1 MTRFLSMHRVG
12 MLAVTLFVG
21 FAPTLFAQTITTFD
35 VPNSTSTQPSAIN
48 AAGQIAGSY
57 SDGLGQHG
65 FLRQADG
72 TTASFDAPYPFQP
85 GGPPVQTGATSINV
99 AGQITGYVY
108 HPTDVS
114 FGFLRHTDGTF
125 VVFGAGR
132 SGGADCLGVTENA
145 FTALTVPTGL
155 VQFEG
160 TVPAAINNSGQ
171 IAGACSA
178 NTGLDAG
185 TPVGFLRQRDGSI
198 VRFAVPTTGVGNPWT
213 RALAV
218 NSRGQITGDYCCT
231 PPRDY
236 HAFLREP
243 DGTIT
248 TFDANSLSGQSTTPI
263 AINPRG
269 QITGYAGNDGFLRQP
284 DGSIVIFDGPNST
297 STQST
302 AINSKGQ
309 ITGVYLDASNI
320 YHGFL
325 REKHGSMTTVDVPNA
340 SSTYPTGINPRG
352 NITGWYSDA
361 TGVHGFVY
369 VASEK

>member
-1 MTRFLSMHRVG
+1 MKFSRLVSCLG
-12 MLAVTLFVG
+12 LLFG
-21 FAPTLFAQTITTFD
+21 TSSCLAQTITTFD
-35 VPNSTSTQPSAIN
+35 MPNSTFTQPAAIN

-65 FLRQADG
+65 FLRQKNG
-72 TTASFDAPYPFQP
+72 TPVSFDAPYPFQP

-114 FGFLRHTDGTF
+114 FGFLRQTDGTF

-132 SGGADCLGVTENA
+132 SGGADCLGVTENTL
-145 FTALTVPTGL
+145 TALTVPTGL

-160 TVPAAINNSGQ
+160 SVPAAINNSGQ

-178 NTGLDAG
+178 DTGLDSG
-185 TPVGFLRQRDGSI
+185 IPVGFLRQRHGGI
-198 VRFAVPTTGVGNPWT
+198 VRFAVPTIGVGNPWT

-248 TFDANSLSGQSTTPI
+248 TFDASSLSGQSTTP
-263 AINPRG
+263 
-269 QITGYAGNDGFLRQP
+269 
-284 DGSIVIFDGPNST
+284 
-297 STQST
+297 T

-309 ITGVYLDASNI
+309 ITGYAD
-320 YHGFL
+320 HGFL
-325 REKHGSMTTVDVPNA
+325 REPDGSIVTFDVTNALFTQPTAINSRGEITGTYLDTGGLYHGFVRETDGTIATINVPNA
-340 SSTYPTGINPRG
+340 INTYATAMNARG
-352 NITGWYSDA
+352 DITGWYQNA
-361 TGVHGFVY
+361 GGVHGFVRRR
-369 VASEK
+369 